1 MRNFRERNFQST
13 IIHGTIYLEQHFAE
27 QPSSIFMPTC
37 IKVGVVYI
45 FYRSLVQVVM
55 SEVTEWVHLDEA

>member
-1 MRNFRERNFQST
+1 MRNFRERNFQNTIIHGS

-27 QPSSIFMPTC
+27 QPNSIFMLTC
-37 IKVGVVYI
+37 IKVGVIYI

-55 SEVTEWVHLDEA
+55 SEVT

>member
-1 MRNFRERNFQST
+1 MRNFRERNFQNT
-13 IIHGTIYLEQHFAE
+13 IIHGTIIYGTIYLEQHFAE

-37 IKVGVVYI
+37 IKVGVIYI

-55 SEVTEWVHLDEA
+55 SEVT